1 MTDYIA
7 IIHKEAGSDYG
18 VSFPDF
24 PGCIT
29 AGETMEEAKDMA
41 VEALAFH
48 IQGMIEDGDGMP
60 APSSLDAIMASP
72 DFSNGFAFVVPAPVK
87 EKSVRVQVTLYPSVL
102 AQIDATAS
110 ERHMSRSAFLATA
123 ALKAIQDNNHT

>member
-1 MTDYIA
+1 MSDYIA
-7 IIHKEAGSDYG
+7 IIHKQENSDYG

-41 VEALAFH
+41 VEALTFH
-48 IQGMIEDGDGMP
+48 IQGMVEDGEGMP

-72 DFSNGFAFVVPAPVK
+72 DFSDGFAFVVPTPTR
-87 EKSVRVQVTLYPSVL
+87 EKAVRVQVTLYPSVL
-102 AQIDATAS
+102 AQIDATAT
-110 ERHMSRSAFLATA
+110 ERHMSRSAFLANA
-123 ALKAIQDNNHT
+123 ALKAIHDNSHT